1 MLLALV
7 LDGDHDQVCLVYE
20 VGGREEH
27 SSGLALLEIL
37 LQRIGKPLGVLDKLA
52 FSLLKS
58 LFPLSTRNVG

>member
-7 LDGDHDQVCLVYE
+7 LDSDHDQVCLVDE
-20 VGGREEH
+20 VGGGEEY

-37 LQRIGKPLGVLDKLA
+37 LQRIGKPLGVLDKLT